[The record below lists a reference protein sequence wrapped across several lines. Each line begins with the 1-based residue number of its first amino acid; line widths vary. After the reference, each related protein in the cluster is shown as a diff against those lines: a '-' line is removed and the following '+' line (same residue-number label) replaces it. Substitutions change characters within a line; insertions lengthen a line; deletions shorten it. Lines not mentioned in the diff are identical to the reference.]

1 MPDKGILILYGS
13 LSKNRALLACSEKC
27 NITFFKKQPKT
38 PRQNGPLCPVVVKD
52 EIIQSLECH
61 ISPKV
66 LKSGNTMGLVLWHFQ
81 KPAKTPP
88 TKRRLCSGVMKG
100 DLFRPSSDTQL
111 NTGPKGTFLVS
122 ALKYQAK
129 LTSTSPWPSI
139 PEESDKGDKSESG
152 LQPEGGDD
160 RYKGIM
166 ILLRSHRPS
175 VESGSKSAR
184 EPSHP
189 MSAAGSN
196 STGVKVPWSRNS
208 NARAL
213 RSTTLLLL
221 KMEFCSTCLPAILK
235 LCYWQMS
242 D

>member
-1 MPDKGILILYGS
+1 MTFSK
-13 LSKNRALLACSEKC
+13 LS
-27 NITFFKKQPKT
+27 PKT
-38 PRQNGPLCPVVVKD
+38 GGQNGGQCPVIV
-52 EIIQSLECH
+52 
-61 ISPKV
+61 
-66 LKSGNTMGLVLWHFQ
+66 
-81 KPAKTPP
+81 
-88 TKRRLCSGVMKG
+88 KG
-100 DLFRPSSDTQL
+100 DLFRSSSDTQL

-122 ALKYQAK
+122 ALKYRAK

-139 PEESDKGDKSESG
+139 QEESDKGDKSESG

-213 RSTTLLLL
+213 RSTTLLLQKRIWKNHFYMVTL
-221 KMEFCSTCLPAILK
+221 LSLIFPN
-235 LCYWQMS
+235 
-242 D
+242 